1 GLINEKHE
9 KNCGCSDNVENRHNW
24 ITKRLV
30 WTLGVWPLPPQ
41 QKQSSDCENIKNQ
54 CGRNDVVEQVSI
66 KIAVTSICFHG
77 ARQHEDSSPD
87 PLNNEAPGRAMVFVQ
102 LTHPPEKK
110 TVARHR
116 IIGASAREDQSII
129 ATERRNHNCDRHD
142 RRSGA
147 GKNYVCRFRCDAI
160 ARRILDRGEWK
171 RCQISHI
178 RQQIKSDNQKRT
190 KRE

>member
-1 GLINEKHE
+1 
-9 KNCGCSDNVENRHNW
+9 
-24 ITKRLV
+24 
-30 WTLGVWPLPPQ
+30 
-41 QKQSSDCENIKNQ
+41 
-54 CGRNDVVEQVSI
+54 
-66 KIAVTSICFHG
+66 
-77 ARQHEDSSPD
+77 
-87 PLNNEAPGRAMVFVQ
+87 MVFVQ

-110 TVARHR
+110 TVARHQKR
-116 IIGASAREDQSII
+116 GGSARENKPFIK
-129 ATERRNHNCDRHD
+129 TKRKTKNRNRHD

-147 GKNYVCRFRCDAI
+147 WKNYVCRFRCDAI